1 MKRKTLI
8 ERIENEARE
17 LFGENIKVCTYYD
30 IYPRCYLCTV
40 GDGLSISKRLSPDM
54 RPSELLMFIRG
65 INFAINKSDWKL

>member
-1 MKRKTLI
+1 MKRKLLI

-17 LFGENIKVCTYYD
+17 LFGENTKVCTYYD

-65 INFAINKSDWKL
+65 INFAINKANWQL